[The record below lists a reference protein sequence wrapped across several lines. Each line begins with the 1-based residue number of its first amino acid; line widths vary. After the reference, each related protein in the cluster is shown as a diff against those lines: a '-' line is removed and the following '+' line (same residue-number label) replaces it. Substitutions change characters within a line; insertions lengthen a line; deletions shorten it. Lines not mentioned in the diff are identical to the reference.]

1 MAKKKKN
8 STANA
13 KSENDKVKVQ
23 SGMSY
28 LLQQLRAESARC
40 GLKLR
45 KKKGKGEI
53 SGAIL

>member
-1 MAKKKKN
+1 MANKKY
-8 STANA
+8 STVNT
-13 KSENDKVKVQ
+13 KSEDDKVKIQ

-28 LLQQLRAESARC
+28 LLQQLRAESASC